1 MQNPKHLNLL
11 INVGA
16 ALVGLIVVGYV
27 LYSELHT
34 EAEAPCSARYQATRF
49 SLQNAAGKPLTR
61 AELQARAGLRESGIV
76 DNASVV
82 PVEGGPAPEALE
94 VKLRKMPAHANS
106 DNASPNGIDFRWTP
120 PGLTGATAT
129 CLAYSVW
136 LDDKF
141 AFGGGGQLP
150 GVFGGVPAAPGKR
163 SATDQL
169 TVTPQWD
176 GNGYPAIL
184 AVRETEHHR
193 MSGTNIVLPTNR
205 WIKIEL
211 ETVLN
216 TPGMAD
222 GAARMW
228 IDGDLT
234 VKDTAI
240 TLRHDDKE
248 KLSGVLAAASY
259 RLVPPVPGT
268 LRLSHFEIGW
278 R

>member
-11 INVGA
+11 INAGA
-16 ALVGLIVVGYV
+16 ALVGVIVVGYV
-27 LYSELHT
+27 LYSALNT
-34 EAEAPCSARYQATRF
+34 EAEQPCSARYQATRF

-61 AELQARAGLRESGIV
+61 AELQARAGLHESGIV

-82 PVEGGPAPEALE
+82 PVEGGPTPVALE
-94 VKLRKMPAHANS
+94 VKLRKMSAHAS
-106 DNASPNGIDFRWTP
+106 AGNASPNGIDFRWTP

-129 CLAYSVW
+129 CLAYSLW

-141 AFGGGGQLP
+141 AFGAGGQLP
-150 GVFGGVPAAPGKR
+150 GVFGGAPAVPGKGGV
-163 SATDQL
+163 TDQL
-169 TVTPQWD
+169 TVNPNWD
-176 GNGYPAIL
+176 GEGYPAIL
-184 AVRETEHHR
+184 ALRGAEPHR
-193 MSGTNIVLPTNR
+193 MIGTNIALPTSR

-216 TPGMAD
+216 TPGVAD
-222 GAARMW
+222 GLARLW
-228 IDGDLT
+228 IDGDLI
-234 VKDTAI
+234 VQDTAI
-240 TLRHDDKE
+240 TLRQDEKE
-248 KLSGVLAAASY
+248 KLNGVLASASY

>member
-16 ALVGLIVVGYV
+16 ALVGVIVVGYV
-27 LYSELHT
+27 LYSALHT
-34 EAEAPCSARYQATRF
+34 EAEAPCSERYQATRF

-61 AELQARAGLRESGIV
+61 AELQARAGLHETGII

-82 PVEGGPAPEALE
+82 PVEGGPAPVALE
-94 VKLRKMPAHANS
+94 VQLRKMPTHANA
-106 DNASPNGIDFRWTP
+106 DNASPNGIDFHWTP

-129 CLAYSVW
+129 CLAYDVW

-150 GVFGGVPAAPGKR
+150 GVFGGLPAEPGKR
-163 SATDQL
+163 APADQL
-169 TVTPQWD
+169 TVNPNWD
-176 GNGYPAIL
+176 GDGYPAIL

-193 MSGTNIVLPTNR
+193 MIGTNIVLPTNR
-205 WIKIEL
+205 WLKIEL

-216 TPGMAD
+216 TPGVAD
-222 GAARMW
+222 GVARLW
-228 IDGDLT
+228 IDGDLI
-234 VKDTAI
+234 VQDTAI
-240 TLRHDDKE
+240 TLRQDEKE
-248 KLSGVLAAASY
+248 KLNGLLAAASY

>member
-16 ALVGLIVVGYV
+16 VLVGLIVVGYV
-27 LYSELHT
+27 LYSALHT

-61 AELQARAGLRESGIV
+61 AELQARAGLHEIGIS

-82 PVEGGPAPEALE
+82 PVEGGPAPVALE
-94 VKLRKMPAHANS
+94 VKLRKMPANANA
-106 DNASPNGIDFRWTP
+106 DGVSPNGIDFHWTP
-120 PGLTGATAT
+120 PGLTGATGT
-129 CLAYSVW
+129 CLAYDVW

-150 GVFGGVPAAPGKR
+150 GVFGGAPAEPGKR
-163 SATDQL
+163 ALAHQL
-169 TVTPQWD
+169 NVNPNWD
-176 GNGYPAIL
+176 GSGSPSIL
-184 AVRETEHHR
+184 AAREPEHRR

-205 WIKIEL
+205 WFKIEL

-216 TPGMAD
+216 TPGVAD
-222 GAARMW
+222 GVARLW
-228 IDGDLT
+228 IDGDLI
-234 VKDTAI
+234 VQDTSI
-240 TLRHDDKE
+240 TLRQDEKE
-248 KLSGVLAAASY
+248 KLNGVLAAASY

>member
-1 MQNPKHLNLL
+1 MQNPKHLNIL

-16 ALVGLIVVGYV
+16 AVVGVIVVGYV
-27 LYSELHT
+27 LYSAFHI

-49 SLQNAAGKPLTR
+49 SLQTAAGKPLTR
-61 AELQARAGLRESGIV
+61 AELQARAGSRESGII

-94 VKLRKMPAHANS
+94 VKLRQMAQANAA
-106 DNASPNGIDFRWTP
+106 DASLNGIDFHWTP
-120 PGLTGATAT
+120 PGLAGATAT

-150 GVFGGVPAAPGKR
+150 GVFGGMPAEPGKR
-163 SATDQL
+163 GVADQL
-169 TVTPQWD
+169 TVNPNWD
-176 GNGYPAIL
+176 GNGYPTIL
-184 AVRETEHHR
+184 AVGGAERQR
-193 MSGTNIVLPTNR
+193 MTGTNIVLPTNR

-216 TPGMAD
+216 TPGLAD

-228 IDGDLT
+228 IDGDLI
-234 VKDTAI
+234 VANTAI
-240 TLRHDDKE
+240 TLREDE
-248 KLSGVLAAASY
+248 KVQLKGVLASASY
-259 RLVPPVPGT
+259 RTVPPVPGT
-268 LRLSHFEIGW
+268 LRLSNFEIGW

>member
-1 MQNPKHLNLL
+1 
-11 INVGA
+11 
-16 ALVGLIVVGYV
+16 
-27 LYSELHT
+27 
-34 EAEAPCSARYQATRF
+34 
-49 SLQNAAGKPLTR
+49 
-61 AELQARAGLRESGIV
+61 
-76 DNASVV
+76 
-82 PVEGGPAPEALE
+82 
-94 VKLRKMPAHANS
+94 MPAHANS
-106 DNASPNGIDFRWTP
+106 GKASPNGIDFRWTP

-150 GVFGGVPAAPGKR
+150 GVFGGVPVEPGKR
-163 SATDQL
+163 TIADQL
-169 TVTPQWD
+169 TVTPHWD
-176 GNGYPAIL
+176 GNGNPAIL
-184 AVRETEHHR
+184 AVREAERRR
-193 MSGTNIVLPTNR
+193 MSGTNVVLPTNR

-228 IDGDLT
+228 IDGDLI

-240 TLRHDDKE
+240 TLRQEDKE
-248 KLSGVLAAASY
+248 RLGGVVAAASY

>member
-27 LYSELHT
+27 LYSALHT

-49 SLQNAAGKPLTR
+49 SLQNAAGKPLSR

-76 DNASVV
+76 DNASVI
-82 PVEGGPAPEALE
+82 PVEGGPAPVALE
-94 VKLRKMPAHANS
+94 VKLRKMLAHTDS
-106 DNASPNGIDFRWTP
+106 GNASPNGIDFHWRP

-141 AFGGGGQLP
+141 DFGGGGQLP
-150 GVFGGVPAAPGKR
+150 GVFGGVRGEPGKP
-163 SATDQL
+163 SVADHL
-169 TVTPQWD
+169 TVSPNWD
-176 GNGYPAIL
+176 DNGNPAIL
-184 AVRETEHHR
+184 TVREAEHHR
-193 MSGTNIVLPTNR
+193 MIGTNIGLPTNR

-222 GAARMW
+222 GAALMW
-228 IDGDLT
+228 IDGDLI

-240 TLRHDDKE
+240 TLRQDEKE
-248 KLSGVLAAASY
+248 KLNGVLAAASY